1 MKKILFL
8 LLLNGL
14 VSFAQEQKDT
24 LVPKDLKEVI
34 IIGKKAK
41 IHEKQS
47 KSLASIDEFLDK
59 ASQVDLIKRG
69 AYAWEPIINNMAT
82 ERTLITIDGMRIFGA
97 CTDKMDPITSYVEVS
112 NLSEATIHSGQQG
125 SCFGSTIGG
134 AIDLKRNQNQFGNQ
148 KWDFAVNSGFET
160 NNRQKIIGSSVNYT
174 DSLFYVDTDIMFRDA
189 DNYKAGNNK
198 EVLFSQ
204 FKKLNFSGTSGFKFS
219 QNKLIEA
226 SLIYDKATDVGYPAL
241 PMDVSLAEA
250 LITSLKYMVIPK
262 SPLLKDWETKVY
274 FNTITH
280 RMDDTKRPSVPI
292 HMDMPGWSKTFGM
305 YSKITGNKSNHHF
318 LINLNSFYN
327 KSVAEMTMYPEN
339 PNENSMFMYTWP
351 DVRTFY
357 TGFFAEDNWVF
368 NCHSGLKLSLS
379 LGSHTNDVASD
390 FGLQSLQIFYPEM
403 EAQKT
408 RLLKSIGLNYNYNK
422 NGLEYGFGTGYSE
435 RAPSVSEGYGFYLF
449 NSSDRFDYIGNP
461 NLKNEKSIETN
472 VFFGYKKSKYNV
484 KISSTFFRISDFIV
498 GQPNDFFVPMTIGAS
513 GVKLYTTLDYATIF
527 NVDITTEWKI
537 SKQFQWSGKIKYS
550 RGQDSNKNNLPFI
563 SPVSYQTELKY
574 RYQKLNVAIECIG
587 NGSQTQFGSFYE
599 EKPTAA
605 FAILNFSAGYKFNW
619 DGSILHIKMG
629 VENII
634 NTYYTTYSDWNKIPR
649 IGRNTYLN
657 LEIKI

>member
-1 MKKILFL
+1 MKNIIFL
-8 LLLNGL
+8 LLFNGL
-14 VSFAQEQKDT
+14 VSFSQEQKDT
-24 LVPKDLKEVI
+24 LAPKDLKEVI
-34 IIGKKAK
+34 VIGKKTQ

-59 ASQVDLIKRG
+59 SSQVDLIKRG
-69 AYAWEPIINNMAT
+69 AYAWEPIINSMAT

-134 AIDLKRNQNQFGNQ
+134 AIDLKRNHNQFGNK
-148 KWDFAVNSGFET
+148 KWDFVFNSGFET

-174 DSLFYVDTDIMFRDA
+174 DNLFYIDTDVMFREA
-189 DNYKAGNNK
+189 NNYTDGNGN
-198 EVLFSQ
+198 EILFSQ
-204 FKKLNFSGTSGFKFS
+204 FRKLNFSGTSGIKIS

-226 SLIYDKATDVGYPAL
+226 SVIYDKATDIGYPAL

-250 LITSLKYMVIPK
+250 LITSLKYVVIPQ

-280 RMDDTKRPSVPI
+280 RMDDTTRPSVPI
-292 HMDMPGWSKTFGM
+292 HMDMPGWSETFGM
-305 YSKITGNKSNHHF
+305 YSKITGNKGNHHF
-318 LINLNSFYN
+318 LVNLNSFYN
-327 KSVAEMTMYPEN
+327 KSIAEMTMYPEN
-339 PNENSMFMYTWP
+339 PDENSMFMYTWP

-408 RLLKSIGLNYNYNK
+408 RFLKSIGLNYNYTK
-422 NGLEYGFGTGYSE
+422 NGWEYGFGTGYSE

-461 NLKNEKSIETN
+461 NLKNENSIEAN
-472 VFFGYKKSKYNV
+472 VFLGYKKSNCSF

-513 GVKLYTTLDYATIF
+513 GVKLYTALNYATIF
-527 NVDITTEWKI
+527 NVDMTTEWKI
-537 SKQFQWSGKIKYS
+537 SKEFQWSGKIKYT
-550 RGQDSNKNNLPFI
+550 RGQDSNKHNLPFI
-563 SPVSYQTELKY
+563 SPLSYQTELKY
-574 RYQKLNVAIECIG
+574 RYQNLNVALECIG
-587 NGSQTQFGSFYE
+587 NENQTRFGSFYE

-605 FAILNFSAGYKFNW
+605 FAVLNFNVGYKFNW
-619 DGSILHIKMG
+619 SRNTLHAKIG
-629 VENII
+629 AENILD
-634 NTYYTTYSDWNKIPR
+634 TYYTTYSDWNKIPR
-649 IGRNTYLN
+649 MGRNIFLN
-657 LEIKI
+657 LGIKL